1 MTSLSHAR
9 QGTIMMTKFGFR
21 DFSCGKTK
29 VHIDPYSI
37 PMARER
43 SVSDVCEVV
52 ELRQSIRGEL
62 EGIVYATRV
71 RCVPC
76 HPYTD
81 GLLVGVE

>member
-1 MTSLSHAR
+1 MERARHGMTNFRISH
-9 QGTIMMTKFGFR
+9 IS
-21 DFSCGKTK
+21 DFSCGETK
-29 VHIDPYSI
+29 VRIDPYGV

-43 SVSDVCEVV
+43 SVSDVCEAV
-52 ELRQSIRGEL
+52 ELRQSFRGEL

-81 GLLVGVE
+81 GLIVGVE